1 MGLLVTSPGMITKS
15 YIRSRAARIQTSTP
29 IGKLPLPVVT
39 KPNTRYVGPRVE
51 ETSVVFG

>member
-1 MGLLVTSPGMITKS
+1 MITKS

-39 KPNTRYVGPRVE
+39 KPNTRYVGPGVE